1 MCNTC
6 MYVCI
11 CMCTYIH
18 TGTYIHTYI
27 HTYMNERSQTCVH
40 VAYVAGGVERRAEGV
55 VVEGVGVV
63 VATLS

>member
-1 MCNTC
+1 
-6 MYVCI
+6 MYVC
-11 CMCTYIH
+11 MHMYVHIH
-18 TGTYIHTYI
+18 TYGYIHTYI

>member
-1 MCNTC
+1 MKSYFCATARP
-6 MYVCI
+6 MVK
-11 CMCTYIH
+11 TA
-18 TGTYIHTYI
+18 
-27 HTYMNERSQTCVH
+27 